1 LGPVDGQAAYP
12 KGPGDL
18 PVTGAGDR
26 SPLRMRA
33 LARRAPGQA
42 SSEDNHATPRSIEA
56 LVDPKELPELL

>member
-1 LGPVDGQAAYP
+1 
-12 KGPGDL
+12 
-18 PVTGAGDR
+18 
-26 SPLRMRA
+26 MRA